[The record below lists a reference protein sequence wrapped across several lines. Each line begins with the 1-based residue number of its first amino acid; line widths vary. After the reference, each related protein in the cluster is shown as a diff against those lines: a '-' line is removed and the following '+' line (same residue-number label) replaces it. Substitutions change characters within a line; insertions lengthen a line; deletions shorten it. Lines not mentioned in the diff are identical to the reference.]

1 MKVKFWLGL
10 LLVWVSLLLLPVARA
25 AELPQRA
32 QLQFVD
38 SYGLPVSMDFVQQGD
53 QYRINTQINL
63 IFYQMQ
69 FVSTGTVNGS
79 TLNPLSYIDSRY
91 GKPYAQARFTEQGI
105 DYGKVSEA
113 SKHMAVN
120 GPVYDMFALGWQLG
134 FNHGKLPANTYLTN
148 GKKVYL
154 LDEVRSRGNAQL
166 LVNGR
171 QIDISQYSISR
182 GDNVVEY
189 AFAPQFENIPVQ
201 ISYMDNGK
209 VYTLQLKGGQID
221 GKAI

>member
-1 MKVKFWLGL
+1 MKVKFWLGIL
-10 LLVWVSLLLLPVARA
+10 LAWVSLQLLPVARA
-25 AELPQRA
+25 ADLPRRA

-38 SYGLPVSMDFVQQGD
+38 SYGLPVNMDFVQQAE
-53 QYRINTQINL
+53 QYQINTQINL

-79 TLNPLSYIDSRY
+79 TLNPLSYTDSRF

-105 DYGKVSEA
+105 DYGKVSES

-120 GPVYDMFALGWQLG
+120 GSVYDMFALGWQLG

-154 LDEVRSRGNAQL
+154 LDAVRSRGTAQL
-166 LVNGR
+166 LINGR

-182 GDNVVEY
+182 GDDVVEY
-189 AFAPQFENIPVQ
+189 AFAPQFGNIPVY